1 MCVLALCIAF
11 TVDLFVLFVIRDVAW
26 GVSLLVPVTFF
37 VVGGK
42 DCSRLDVCVL
52 EISVIRWGVVVVD

>member
-1 MCVLALCIAF
+1 MVCVLAFCIAF

-26 GVSLLVPVTFF
+26 GVSLLVPVMFF

-42 DCSRLDVCVL
+42 DCICLDV
-52 EISVIRWGVVVVD
+52 

>member
-1 MCVLALCIAF
+1 MVCVLALCIAF

-26 GVSLLVPVTFF
+26 GVSLLVPVMFF

-42 DCSRLDVCVL
+42 DCIRLDV
-52 EISVIRWGVVVVD
+52 